1 MAATEDEVKALE
13 QYIVDTFQK
22 GAETREIARFIL
34 KTNPERNALV
44 KTYIQTKKAA
54 LATEKT
60 TRDQEHAD
68 KLNQLNDLDSL
79 WLSDD
84 HKRWIDSL

>member
-60 TRDQEHAD
+60 TRDEHAD
-68 KLNQLNDLDSL
+68 KLNTWL
-79 WLSDD
+79 WF
-84 HKRWIDSL
+84 KKYYF